1 MRVDGN
7 IVSMPHAMIVGRDSY
22 VVSVSHSVSVAT
34 DCYRVSVATDCYRVS
49 VATDCYIVSMVDV
62 MRVRRLRVRG
72 LGMRRRAGVVAW
84 KYYIAIVLMDVNR
97 LVIAVKGCGFDS
109 SKG

>member
-22 VVSVSHSVSVAT
+22 VVSVSHS
-34 DCYRVSVATDCYRVS
+34 VSVATDCYRVS